1 MTQFD
6 PPCLHDSLAIDFY
19 AWGPHKPGQW
29 PQGGEEFLGKV
40 APHFVHLN
48 LALHEKIDLQPDL
61 LTLTDGLNYSS
72 AVGSVGIK
80 TC

>member
-1 MTQFD
+1 MGTTQ
-6 PPCLHDSLAIDFY
+6 A
-19 AWGPHKPGQW
+19 GQL
-29 PQGGEEFLGKV
+29 PQVGDEFLGKV
-40 APHFVHLN
+40 ALLIVHLI
-48 LALHEKIDLQPDL
+48 LAPHEKIHLQPDL

>member
-1 MTQFD
+1 MTQRD
-6 PPCLHDSLAIDFY
+6 PPRLYDSLARDFY
-19 AWGPHKPGQW
+19 PWGPHKPGQG

-40 APHFVHLN
+40 APIFVHLI
-48 LALHEKIDLQPDL
+48 LAQHEKIDLQPDL
-61 LTLTDGLNYSS
+61 LTLTDELNYSS